1 KRIRVGGGGFGRA
14 ARPRRPRPPVA
25 TAGPHARAASRF
37 FIARRVFFAPARF
50 AGFSVTNS
58 YFTLQTGASNMR
70 RYLFLF
76 LKIQVA
82 YIFLFH

>member
-1 KRIRVGGGGFGRA
+1 PGRA
-14 ARPRRPRPPVA
+14 AGPPRAPPPAA

>member
-1 KRIRVGGGGFGRA
+1 AAAAAPALAAGGGGGGGRA
-14 ARPRRPRPPVA
+14 R
-25 TAGPHARAASRF
+25 RAASRF

>member
-1 KRIRVGGGGFGRA
+1 STPPPAPPDAKVGELSGG
-14 ARPRRPRPPVA
+14 
-25 TAGPHARAASRF
+25 ASRF